1 MTSLFTKITCT
12 ALTTV
17 TLTLAT
23 YTNLNSQVVAQN
35 RGGAA
40 EILNAHNKYR
50 QEVGVPPLQWSNS
63 LARDAQEWANY
74 LASQGGNLEHSQN
87 TGQGENLWGGTAGA
101 FSYTQMVDGWGSEK
115 RYFVNGTFPNV
126 SSTGNWYDVGHYTQI
141 IWRNTKAVGCGVA
154 RGGGNDILV
163 CRYSPPGNYQGQ
175 KVY

>member
-1 MTSLFTKITCT
+1 MTNLLKKITCT

-17 TLTLAT
+17 TLTVVTSA
-23 YTNLNSQVVAQN
+23 NLNSQVIAQN
-35 RGGAA
+35 RGGTA
-40 EILNAHNKYR
+40 ELLNTHNKYR
-50 QEVGVPPLQWSNS
+50 QEVGVPPLTWSS
-63 LARDAQEWANY
+63 TLARDAQQWANY
-74 LASQGGNLEHSQN
+74 LASKGGNLQHSQN

-101 FSYTQMVDGWGSEK
+101 FTYTQMVDSWGSEK

-126 SSTGNWYDVGHYTQI
+126 SSTGKWYDVGHYTQI

-154 RGGGNDILV
+154 RGGGKDILV